1 MMPTIQVKENL
12 NLFRCPLCGGEMRMV
27 GERSIVCVK
36 NHCFD
41 LAKRGYVNM
50 LVSPVKTEYDKEML
64 KSRSII
70 IRSGLFDPLT
80 DKLAGLILDHACGL
94 HVDATRIL
102 DAGCGEGSH
111 LARVI
116 QSIEGRD
123 DRRVTGVG
131 IDISKEGIQIASREY
146 PSITWCVADL
156 AKVPFKD
163 GSFDVV
169 LNILS
174 PANYAEFNRLLTGD
188 GILIKVVPGSRY
200 LIELRELFYRST
212 GKERYSNE
220 RVVAHFEES
229 FNTAGTWDIL
239 YSIPVDIH
247 NLEHLIRMTPLSWG
261 AADESITEALEK
273 GIDSITVDL
282 TVILGKKS
290 RGRGL

>member
-1 MMPTIQVKENL
+1 MTTIQVKENL
-12 NLFRCPLCGGEMRMV
+12 NLFRCPLCGGKMSMV
-27 GERSIVCVK
+27 GGKSIICAK

-41 LAKRGYVNM
+41 LAKRGYVN
-50 LVSPVKTEYDKEML
+50 LLTSPVKTEYDKEML
-64 KSRSII
+64 ESRSII

-80 DKLAGLILDHACGL
+80 DKLAGLILDHARGL
-94 HVDATRIL
+94 DADGIGIL

-116 QSIEGRD
+116 QSIKGHSN
-123 DRRVTGVG
+123 RRVAGVG

-174 PANYAEFNRLLTGD
+174 PANYAEFKRLLTGD
-188 GILIKVVPGSRY
+188 GTLIKVVPGSGY
-200 LIELRELFYRST
+200 LMELRELFYRST
-212 GKERYSNE
+212 GKEKYSNE
-220 RVVAHFEES
+220 RVIAHFEEN

-239 YSIPVDIH
+239 YSIPVEKH

-261 AADESITEALEK
+261 AAEKNITEALKK

-282 TVILGKKS
+282 TVILGKK
-290 RGRGL
+290 

>member
-1 MMPTIQVKENL
+1 MKTMQVKENL
-12 NLFRCPLCGGEMRMV
+12 NLFRCPFCGGKMRMV
-27 GERSIVCVK
+27 GEKSIVCAK

-41 LAKRGYVNM
+41 LAKRGYVN
-50 LVSPVKTEYDKEML
+50 LLTSPAKTDYDKEML

-70 IRSGLFDPLT
+70 IRNGLFEPLT
-80 DKLAGLILDHACGL
+80 GKLAGLILDHAGGP
-94 HVDATRIL
+94 HTNVTRIL

-116 QSIEGRD
+116 QSMKGRN

-146 PSITWCVADL
+146 PSIAWCVADL

-163 GSFDVV
+163 GSFDAI

-174 PANYAEFNRLLTGD
+174 PANYAEFKRLLTGD
-188 GILIKVVPGSRY
+188 GILIKVVPGSKY
-200 LIELRELFYRST
+200 LLELRELFYRST
-212 GKERYSNE
+212 GKEKYSNE
-220 RVVAHFEES
+220 RIVAHFEEN

-239 YSIPVDIH
+239 YSIPVDKH

-261 AADESITEALEK
+261 AADERIKEVLRIGIPHIT
-273 GIDSITVDL
+273 IDL
-282 TVILGKKS
+282 AVILGINKS
-290 RGRGL
+290 M

>member
-1 MMPTIQVKENL
+1 MTTTQVKENL
-12 NLFRCPLCGGEMRMV
+12 NLFRCPLCGGKMRMV
-27 GERSIVCVK
+27 AERSIVCVK

-41 LAKRGYVNM
+41 LAKRGYVN
-50 LVSPVKTEYDKEML
+50 LLTSPVKTEYDKEML
-64 KSRSII
+64 ESRSII
-70 IRSGLFDPLT
+70 IRSGLFEPLT
-80 DKLAGLILDHACGL
+80 GKLAGLILDHACGP
-94 HVDATRIL
+94 HTDVTRIL

-116 QSIEGRD
+116 QSMKNRNDGQ
-123 DRRVTGVG
+123 VTGVG

-146 PSITWCVADL
+146 PDITWCVADL

-163 GSFDVV
+163 GGFHVV

-174 PANYAEFNRLLTGD
+174 PANYSEFKRLLTGD

-220 RVVAHFEES
+220 RVVAHFEEN
-229 FNTAGTWDIL
+229 FNTAGTWDLL
-239 YSIPVDIH
+239 YSIPVDKH
-247 NLEHLIRMTPLSWG
+247 NLEHLIKMTPLSWG
-261 AADESITEALEK
+261 AAEKNITEALKK

-282 TVILGKKS
+282 TVILGKET
-290 RGRGL
+290 RGRGS

>member
-1 MMPTIQVKENL
+1 M
-12 NLFRCPLCGGEMRMV
+12 
-27 GERSIVCVK
+27 
-36 NHCFD
+36 
-41 LAKRGYVNM
+41 
-50 LVSPVKTEYDKEML
+50 KTEYDKEML
-64 KSRSII
+64 KSRNII
-70 IRSGLFDPLT
+70 IQSGLFDPLT
-80 DKLAGLILDHACGL
+80 DKLAGLILDHACGP
-94 HVDATRIL
+94 HANVTRIL

-111 LARVI
+111 LARVV
-116 QSIEGRD
+116 QSIKGRN

-146 PSITWCVADL
+146 PIITWCVADL
-156 AKVPFKD
+156 ANVPFKD

-174 PANYAEFNRLLTGD
+174 PANYAEFKRLLTND

-220 RVVAHFEES
+220 RVVAHFEEN

-239 YSIPVDIH
+239 YSIPVEKH

-261 AADESITEALEK
+261 AAEKNIAEALKK

-290 RGRGL
+290 MGRGL